1 MTMRAESS
9 TADTLRIPAP
19 VAQGIERA
27 PPERKVAGSIPARR
41 IFCCAGGDGRFT
53 RPSPKTA
60 GTSKSPTKVEREAR
74 LSSAQREVAGSIP
87 AGRMTVLRAGDPA
100 VSRAPRTGQ
109 HPRRAHRPHH
119 RGGRRRQPT
128 SQSGNTRT
136 GASDEPSSTVGRPG
150 QLVESRAL
158 PPDRGAEQPDVRTV
172 GRRGRE

>member
-41 IFCCAGGDGRFT
+41 IFCCAGGDGRFPG
-53 RPSPKTA
+53 PSPKTA

-87 AGRMTVLRAGDPA
+87 AGRMTVGGEVENRAARSERRRRG
-100 VSRAPRTGQ
+100 APRVGGY
-109 HPRRAHRPHH
+109 PRARDPV
-119 RGGRRRQPT
+119 GGTP
-128 SQSGNTRT
+128 
-136 GASDEPSSTVGRPG
+136 
-150 QLVESRAL
+150 L
-158 PPDRGAEQPDVRTV
+158 
-172 GRRGRE
+172 